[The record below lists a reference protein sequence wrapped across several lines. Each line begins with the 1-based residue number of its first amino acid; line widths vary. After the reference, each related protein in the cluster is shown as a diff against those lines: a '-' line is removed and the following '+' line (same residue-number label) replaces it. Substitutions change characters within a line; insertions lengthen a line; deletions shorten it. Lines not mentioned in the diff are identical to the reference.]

1 MLIVGLGNPG
11 SNYARSR
18 HNIGFMVI
26 DELLNM
32 VPSRQ
37 INNTRFKGQLFK
49 SGALF
54 FLKPMTYMNLSGE
67 SVAAVKN
74 YYDIKKIV
82 VIHDDLDLP
91 FGSIKFKRG
100 GGSGGHNGI
109 KSIDSFI
116 TNDYIRI
123 RMGISKP
130 ENKDETVAYVLSSFS
145 KEEMLDTMSWV
156 KHAALASLQLQNKTM
171 EDVASLFTLKKL

>member
-11 SNYARSR
+11 SNYANSR

-26 DELLNM
+26 DELLKLM
-32 VPSRQ
+32 PAQQ

-49 SGALF
+49 SGNLF

-67 SVAAVKN
+67 SVAAVVKF
-74 YYDIKKIV
+74 YDIKKIV

-91 FGSIKFKRG
+91 FGAVKFKNG
-100 GGSGGHNGI
+100 GSSGGHNGL
-109 KSIDSFI
+109 KSIDSYV
-116 TNDYIRI
+116 TNNYIRI

-130 ENKDETVAYVLSSFS
+130 SNKSEIVSYVLSPFY
-145 KEEMLDTMSWV
+145 KEEMLHLQDWV
-156 KHAALASLQLQNKTM
+156 RHAALACLKLQDKSL
-171 EDVASLFTLKKL
+171 EDVASLFTIKKL

>member
-18 HNIGFMVI
+18 HNVGFMVI
-26 DELLNM
+26 DELLKM

-37 INNTRFKGQLFK
+37 IDNTRFKGQLFK
-49 SGALF
+49 ADTLF

-67 SVAAVKN
+67 SVAAVTN
-74 YYDIKKIV
+74 YYNIKKIV
-82 VIHDDLDLP
+82 VVHDDLDLP
-91 FGSIKFKRG
+91 FGSVKFKRG
-100 GGSGGHNGI
+100 GGSGGHNGL
-109 KSIDSFI
+109 KSIDNFV

-130 ENKDETVAYVLSSFS
+130 TNKDETVAYVLSSFS
-145 KEEMLDTMSWV
+145 KEEIPDIESWI
-156 KHAALASLQLQNKTM
+156 KHGASASLQLQNKTM
-171 EDVASLFTLKKL
+171 EDVASLFTIKKL

>member
-18 HNIGFMVI
+18 HNVGFMVI
-26 DELLNM
+26 DELLKM
-32 VPSRQ
+32 VPSIQ
-37 INNTRFKGQLFK
+37 INNTRFKGQLFR
-49 SGALF
+49 ADTLF

-74 YYDIKKIV
+74 YYNIKKIV
-82 VIHDDLDLP
+82 VVHDDLDLP
-91 FGSIKFKRG
+91 FGSVKFKRG
-100 GGSGGHNGI
+100 GGSGGHNGV

-130 ENKDETVAYVLSSFS
+130 ANKDETVAYVLSPFS
-145 KEEMLDTMSWV
+145 KEEMLDTRLWV

-171 EDVASLFTLKKL
+171 EDVASLFTVKKL